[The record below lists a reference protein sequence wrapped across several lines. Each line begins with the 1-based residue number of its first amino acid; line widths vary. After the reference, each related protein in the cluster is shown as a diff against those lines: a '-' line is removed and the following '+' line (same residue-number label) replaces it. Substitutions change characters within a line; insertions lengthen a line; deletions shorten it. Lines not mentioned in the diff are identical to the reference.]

1 MTVSDLGNGISA
13 ASFTIPAQKELGTLL
28 WRDEASGLYCRL
40 QSILNQETLLRL
52 AESMCSDPPPGR
64 PPSAPGVPAAAR
76 LLPRR
81 ASPSPVPEHSPA
93 KRRPQN
99 HDGKEPLL

>member
-52 AESMCSDPPPGR
+52 AESMCSDPPAGASSQRPGGT
-64 PPSAPGVPAAAR
+64 SGGKAFT
-76 LLPRR
+76 
-81 ASPSPVPEHSPA
+81 
-93 KRRPQN
+93 PQSIT
-99 HDGKEPLL
+99 KPCP